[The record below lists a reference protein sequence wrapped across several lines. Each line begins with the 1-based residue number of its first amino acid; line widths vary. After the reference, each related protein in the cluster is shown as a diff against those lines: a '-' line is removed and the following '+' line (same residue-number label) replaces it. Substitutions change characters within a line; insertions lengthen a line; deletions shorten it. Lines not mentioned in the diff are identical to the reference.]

1 MRERFRAA
9 IAILLALPIAAG
21 FTALGAGC
29 QDVSFHL
36 ASRSLDRDAGASAQA
51 GAAGSGGGAGVAMGG
66 TAGSG
71 GSADAAIGGTA
82 GSGQPVQPACS
93 DPLTFAD
100 PDLESLLG
108 PIHPADVAGITE
120 LDLLEE
126 NEAPDNAFSPDY
138 YSAPP
143 VADGL
148 ITSLVGIE
156 CLTNLEKLE
165 MDPIYVD
172 LEPLAQLPHLTE
184 LDFGPMQ
191 ETNIPRLPQITT
203 LGGPVPGFFVSTGD
217 GNTGT
222 LLRAFPSLEWLDI
235 EGQFGPPDAGPALAA
250 LKNLTHLKVST
261 PFSGSAPSGTD
272 LEPLTNLTDLSLS
285 NGGYTDASFV
295 SYLTDLTS
303 LDLSFNI
310 IQDITPISDLV
321 QLTTLDLSRNF
332 IRDISNIW
340 RNSQLTSLNL
350 NGDVVGD
357 ISALAGLTSLG
368 TLDLGGNVIQDISP
382 LSGLIGLTD
391 LDLSNNL
398 VVDLSPLVANPGIG
412 VGDIVDVSGN
422 QLDCTQQKQ
431 NIATLRQRGVTLSV
445 DCP

>member
-21 FTALGAGC
+21 FTALGASC

-36 ASRSLDRDAGASAQA
+36 ASRPLEDDAGASARA
-51 GAAGSGGGAGVAMGG
+51 GAAGSGGGGGGATGG

-126 NEAPDNAFSPDY
+126 YVAPENAFTPDY

-203 LGGPVPGFFVSTGD
+203 LAGPVSGDFV
-217 GNTGT
+217 NTGADNTAT

-235 EGQFGPPDAGPALAA
+235 RGNFGAPDAGPALAA
-250 LKNLTHLKVST
+250 LTNLTHLSVSQ
-261 PFSGSAPSGTD
+261 GLSAPSGTD
-272 LEPLTNLTDLSLS
+272 LEPLTKLTDLSLS
-285 NGGYTDASFV
+285 DCGYTDASFV

-310 IQDITPISDLV
+310 IQDISPISDLV

-350 NGDVVGD
+350 DGDVVSD
-357 ISALAGLTSLG
+357 ISPLSGLTNLS
-368 TLDLGGNVIQDISP
+368 TLDLSGNVIQDISP

-412 VGDIVDVSGN
+412 AGDLVDVSGN
-422 QLDCTQQKQ
+422 QLDCTKQKQ